1 MCKLT
6 RSLGTNQLKLGFQ
19 TNPNLGFKPTQTWV
33 WIYCIW
39 IKNDVGYKVTGYLE
53 YFCTITYFFFF
64 FPKVV
69 TEKFGWVI
77 CMFLFF
83 IDTIFFHLLER
94 KLTDDHPVCPL
105 INQFPDKAD
114 DKFKNV
120 ISILLLK
127 NSWSRLPGNSLQVFS
142 AHHWSILIFRILME
156 GRLLRKWKYFDA
168 HLNSNLSLVLYIFRT
183 NKKIPRGPPS
193 PPAPVMH
200 SPSRKVRESA
210 HQMNVPSP
218 IQ

>member
-1 MCKLT
+1 M
-6 RSLGTNQLKLGFQ
+6 
-19 TNPNLGFKPTQTWV
+19 NLLHLDKKWCWV
-33 WIYCIW
+33 QSDWIPW
-39 IKNDVGYKVTGYLE
+39 ILLYYNILL
-53 YFCTITYFFFF
+53 FF

-210 HQMNVPSP
+210 HQMNVPSQ
-218 IQ
+218 IQEGSILRSTTETF